1 MRIAACVLTAAGIW
15 FLPPGAAHP
24 LHAAKPQPPSAAA
37 PARTSSRA
45 PHRALLDRYCV
56 TCHNDRLKTAGLAL
70 DTLDLKRVGEFPEV
84 WEKVVRKLRAG
95 VMPPSGRPRPDQPAY
110 DGLATWLETA
120 LDRAARANPDPGRT
134 EPFHRLNRAEY
145 QNVIRDLLALDID
158 ITERLPPDDASYGF
172 DNIAG
177 VLKMSPT
184 LMDRYLS
191 VSRHISRIAVGGPV
205 SAQNVDTFRIRPDYP
220 QDHRLEGL
228 PFGTR
233 GGTRIRHTFPV
244 DATYVIQVRLS
255 RRAGNGANE
264 DVPRFDDS
272 HDLELSV
279 DGVRVR
285 MFTLAGEPAPP
296 EQLRGDYGNAA
307 RRDLDASWQARLPM
321 RAGPRE
327 IQVAFLARSSVVDD
341 TDVRLPFERPIH
353 YSDERRQPYLGEV
366 VITGPFDA
374 AGPGDTPSR
383 RRIFVCQ
390 PHDAGARRDEGPRDG
405 ADRSEPPVHAA
416 APVGAGPRPAEASC
430 ARTILTALARRA
442 YRRPVADAD
451 LKPLLA
457 FYHEGRTSGGFD
469 EGIQRALE
477 FLLVSPDFL
486 FRVERDPEDVPP
498 NTAYLVSDLELAT
511 RLSFFLWSSIPDR
524 ELFDLASGGVLRR
537 PAVLEQQVRRMLADP
552 RSKALVSNFA
562 AQWLFLRN
570 LPAVTPDPRLFPD
583 FDEGLREALR
593 RETELF
599 VESIIREDRNVTEFL
614 TADYTF
620 VNERLARHYGIP
632 HVQGS
637 HFRRIMFQGGDPRG
651 GLLGHGSILTVT
663 AYPHRTSPVLRG
675 KWVLENILGTPPP
688 PPPPNVPS
696 LADTPGAAQALSMR
710 ERMAQHRSNPTCAA
724 CHAMMDPPGL
734 SLEHFDAVGRWR
746 AVDAS
751 FAPIDA
757 SGVLP
762 DGTTFDGVAGLRQAL
777 LRRPEQFI
785 STLAEKM
792 LTYALGR
799 GVEYYDAPALRA
811 ILRDAARDDHRFSS
825 LVLAIVNSTPF
836 QMRRTSS

>member
-1 MRIAACVLTAAGIW
+1 MKIAACVLTAAGIW
-15 FLPPGAAHP
+15 FLPPGAAHS
-24 LHAAKPQPPSAAA
+24 LYAANPQPLVATAPGPTPS
-37 PARTSSRA
+37 SA

-145 QNVIRDLLALDID
+145 QNAIRDLLALDID
-158 ITERLPPDDASYGF
+158 ITARLPPDDASYGF

-191 VSRHISRIAVGGPV
+191 VSRHISRVAVGRPV
-205 SAQNVDTFRIRPDYP
+205 ASQNVDTFRIRPDYP
-220 QDHRLEGL
+220 QDRRLEGL

-233 GGTRIRHTFPV
+233 GGTRIRHTVPV
-244 DATYVIQVRLS
+244 DATYLIQVRLS

-264 DVPRFDDS
+264 DVPRFDES

-279 DGVRVR
+279 DGARVAL
-285 MFTLAGEPAPP
+285 FTLAGDPAPTGERVDP
-296 EQLRGDYGNAA
+296 NYGDAKRN
-307 RRDLDASWQARLPM
+307 DLDASWKVRLPLE
-321 RAGPRE
+321 AGPRE
-327 IQVAFLARSSVVDD
+327 IQVTFLARSPVVDD
-341 TDVRLPFERPIH
+341 TQARLPFERPIH
-353 YSDERRQPYLGEV
+353 YSDQRRQPYLGEV
-366 VITGPFDA
+366 VIIGPFDTT
-374 AGPGDTPSR
+374 GPGDTPSR
-383 RRIFVCQ
+383 RRIFLCQ
-390 PHDAGARRDEGPRDG
+390 PKEADAGQ
-405 ADRSEPPVHAA
+405 RSDDT
-416 APVGAGPRPAEASC
+416 SC
-430 ARTILTALARRA
+430 AQTILTSLARRA

-451 LKPLLA
+451 LEPLLA
-457 FYHEGRTSGGFD
+457 FYQEGHASGGFD

-486 FRVERDPEDVPP
+486 FRVERDPEAVLP
-498 NTAYLVSDLELAT
+498 NTAYRVSDLELAT
-511 RLSFFLWSSIPDR
+511 RLSFFLWSSIPDA
-524 ELFDLASGGVLRR
+524 ELLDLAVQGELRR
-537 PAVLEQQVRRMLADP
+537 PAELERQVRRMLADP
-552 RSKALVSNFA
+552 RSSALVSNFA

-570 LPAVTPDPRLFPD
+570 LPALTPDPRLFPD
-583 FDEGLREALR
+583 FDEGLREAMRL
-593 RETELF
+593 ETELF

-637 HFRRIMFQGGDPRG
+637 YFRRITVLGGTRG
-651 GLLGHGSILTVT
+651 GLLGQASILTVT

-688 PPPPNVPS
+688 PPPPDVPP
-696 LADTPGAAQALSMR
+696 LEVTPGAAQALSMR
-710 ERMAQHRSNPTCAA
+710 ERMAQHRSSPTCAA
-724 CHAMMDPPGL
+724 CHAIMDPPGL
-734 SLEHFDAVGRWR
+734 SLEQFDAVGRWR
-746 AVDAS
+746 EVDAS

-757 SGVLP
+757 TGALP
-762 DGTTFDGVAGLRQAL
+762 DGTTFDGMAGLRQAL
-777 LRRPEQFI
+777 LSRPEQFI
-785 STLAEKM
+785 STLSEKM

-811 ILRDAARDDHRFSS
+811 ILEDAARDDYRFSS
-825 LVLAIVNSTPF
+825 LVLGIVNSTPF
-836 QMRRTSS
+836 QMRRTQP

>member
-1 MRIAACVLTAAGIW
+1 MRVPACVLAAAAVW
-15 FLPPGAAHP
+15 LLPSGSAHSLYAAN
-24 LHAAKPQPPSAAA
+24 PQPLAATA
-37 PARTSSRA
+37 PAPTPSSA

-56 TCHNDRLKTAGLAL
+56 TCHNDRLQTADLAL
-70 DTLDLKRVGEFPEV
+70 DTLDLEHVGESPEV

-110 DGLATWLETA
+110 DGLATWLEMA
-120 LDRAARANPDPGRT
+120 LDHAAAASPDPGRT

-145 QNVIRDLLALDID
+145 QNAIRDLLALDID

-191 VSRHISRIAVGGPV
+191 VSRHTSRVAVGRPV
-205 SAQNVDTFRIRPDYP
+205 SSQNVDTFRIRPDYP
-220 QDHRLEGL
+220 QDRRREGL

-233 GGTRIRHTFPV
+233 GGTRIRHSVPV
-244 DATYVIQVRLS
+244 DATYLIQVRLS

-264 DVPRFDDS
+264 DVPRFDES

-279 DGVRVR
+279 DGARVAL
-285 MFTLAGEPAPP
+285 FTLAGDPAPTG
-296 EQLRGDYGNAA
+296 EQVDPNYGDRTRN
-307 RRDLDASWQARLPM
+307 DLDAGWEVRLPLE
-321 RAGPRE
+321 AGPRE
-327 IQVAFLARSSVVDD
+327 VQVTFLARSGVVDD
-341 TDVRLPFERPIH
+341 TQARLPFERPIH

-366 VITGPFDA
+366 VIMGPFDTT
-374 AGPGDTPSR
+374 GPGDTPSR
-383 RRIFVCQ
+383 RRIFLCQ
-390 PHDAGARRDEGPRDG
+390 PKEADAGQ
-405 ADRSEPPVHAA
+405 RSDDT
-416 APVGAGPRPAEASC
+416 SC
-430 ARTILTALARRA
+430 AQTILTSLARRA

-451 LKPLLA
+451 LEPLLA
-457 FYHEGRTSGGFD
+457 FYQEGHASGGFD

-486 FRVERDPEDVPP
+486 FRVERDPEAVLP
-498 NTAYLVSDLELAT
+498 NTAYRVSDLELAT
-511 RLSFFLWSSIPDR
+511 RLSFFLWSSIPDA
-524 ELFDLASGGVLRR
+524 ELLDLAIQGELRR
-537 PAVLEQQVRRMLADP
+537 PPELERQVRRMLADP
-552 RSKALVSNFA
+552 RSSSLVSNFA

-570 LPAVTPDPRLFPD
+570 LPALTPDPRLFPD
-583 FDEGLREALR
+583 FDEGLREAMRL
-593 RETELF
+593 ETELF

-620 VNERLARHYGIP
+620 VNERLARHYRIP

-637 HFRRIMFQGGDPRG
+637 HFRRITVPGGTRG
-651 GLLGHGSILTVT
+651 GLLGHASILTVT

-688 PPPPNVPS
+688 PPPPDVPP
-696 LADTPGAAQALSMR
+696 LEDTPGAAQALSMR
-710 ERMAQHRSNPTCAA
+710 ERMAQHRSSPTCAA
-724 CHAMMDPPGL
+724 CHAIMDPPGL
-734 SLEHFDAVGRWR
+734 SLEQFDAVGRWR
-746 AVDAS
+746 EVDAS

-757 SGVLP
+757 TGALP

-777 LRRPEQFI
+777 LSRPEQFI
-785 STLAEKM
+785 STLSEKM

-811 ILRDAARDDHRFSS
+811 ILEDAARDDYRFSS
-825 LVLAIVNSTPF
+825 LVLGIVNSTPF
-836 QMRRTSS
+836 QMRRTQP

>member
-1 MRIAACVLTAAGIW
+1 MKIAACVLTAAGIW

-24 LHAAKPQPPSAAA
+24 LYAANPQPLAATA
-37 PARTSSRA
+37 PAPTPSSA

-56 TCHNDRLKTAGLAL
+56 TCHNDRLQTADLAL
-70 DTLDLKRVGEFPEV
+70 DNLDLEHVGEAPEV

-95 VMPPSGRPRPDQPAY
+95 IMPPSGRPRPDQPAY

-120 LDRAARANPDPGRT
+120 LDHAAAASPDPGRT

-145 QNVIRDLLALDID
+145 QNAIRDLLALDID

-191 VSRHISRIAVGGPV
+191 VSRHISRVAVGRPV
-205 SAQNVDTFRIRPDYP
+205 SSQNVDTFRIRPDYP
-220 QDHRLEGL
+220 QDRRLEGL

-233 GGTRIRHTFPV
+233 GGTRIRHTIPV
-244 DATYVIQVRLS
+244 DATYLIQVRLS

-264 DVPRFDDS
+264 DVPRFDES

-279 DGVRVR
+279 DGARVAL
-285 MFTLAGEPAPP
+285 FTLAGDPASPGERVDP
-296 EQLRGDYGNAA
+296 NYGDQTRN
-307 RRDLDASWQARLPM
+307 DLDASWEVRLPLQ
-321 RAGPRE
+321 AGPRD

-341 TDVRLPFERPIH
+341 TDARLPFERPIH

-374 AGPGDTPSR
+374 TGPGDTPSR
-383 RRIFVCQ
+383 RRIFLCQ
-390 PHDAGARRDEGPRDG
+390 PKEADAGQ
-405 ADRSEPPVHAA
+405 RSDDT
-416 APVGAGPRPAEASC
+416 SC
-430 ARTILTALARRA
+430 ARTILTSLARRA

-451 LKPLLA
+451 LEPLLA
-457 FYHEGRTSGGFD
+457 FYQEGHASGGFD

-477 FLLVSPDFL
+477 FLLISPDFL
-486 FRVERDPEDVPP
+486 FRVERDPESVPP
-498 NTAYLVSDLELAT
+498 NTAYRVSDLELAT
-511 RLSFFLWSSIPDR
+511 RLSFFLWSSIPDA
-524 ELFDLASGGVLRR
+524 ELLDLAVQGELRR
-537 PAVLEQQVRRMLADP
+537 PTELERQVRRMLADP
-552 RSKALVSNFA
+552 RSSALVSNFA

-570 LPAVTPDPRLFPD
+570 LPALTPDTRLFPD
-583 FDEGLREALR
+583 FDEGLREAMRL
-593 RETELF
+593 ETELF

-637 HFRRIMFQGGDPRG
+637 HFRRITVPGGTRG
-651 GLLGHGSILTVT
+651 GLLGQASILTVT

-688 PPPPNVPS
+688 PPPPDVPP
-696 LADTPGAAQALSMR
+696 LEETPGAAQALSMR
-710 ERMAQHRSNPTCAA
+710 ERMAQHRSSPTCAA
-724 CHAMMDPPGL
+724 CHAIMDPPGL
-734 SLEHFDAVGRWR
+734 SLEQFDAVGRWR
-746 AVDAS
+746 EVDAS

-757 SGVLP
+757 TGGLP

-777 LRRPEQFI
+777 LSRPEQFI
-785 STLAEKM
+785 STLSEKM

-811 ILRDAARDDHRFSS
+811 ILEDAAPDDYRFSS
-825 LVLAIVNSTPF
+825 LVLGIVNSKPF
-836 QMRRTSS
+836 QMRRTQP